1 MTQGDVASPGV
12 TPGQAVS
19 GQNPELPWEVGT
31 ASSKGRGRTQ
41 PLALG
46 GAQPDLNWGV
56 PRTATHTARV

>member
-1 MTQGDVASPGV
+1 MTQGDVALPDV

-46 GAQPDLNWGV
+46 GSP
-56 PRTATHTARV
+56 ARS